1 MEVNPARDDERKS
14 QPNENG
20 RSRGYV
26 SEVFCSV
33 QGEGL
38 FLAEPQ
44 VFYRTAGCS
53 QSCSWCDTLYSKVE
67 TPRCVIRG
75 RGGSVVRTLRN
86 PLSVETG
93 VREVLSLSAQY
104 PRARTVSITGGEPLE
119 QAEFVTETAARI
131 KREGMAVYLET
142 AGIHDHAFEDILP
155 YVDVVAMDI
164 KLPSATETETWNEH
178 SAFLSRIDGTAFDPR
193 AASRNGG
200 GKTIFVKI
208 VVDGKSRLDEIE
220 SAARLIASSSNR
232 IPLILQPES
241 GVYLSDRSNRDDV
254 KVLNEALA
262 GFRETAARVLRDVR
276 VVPQLHKILNVR

>member
-1 MEVNPARDDERKS
+1 
-14 QPNENG
+14 
-20 RSRGYV
+20 
-26 SEVFCSV
+26 
-33 QGEGL
+33 
-38 FLAEPQ
+38 
-44 VFYRTAGCS
+44 
-53 QSCSWCDTLYSKVE
+53 
-67 TPRCVIRG
+67 
-75 RGGSVVRTLRN
+75 
-86 PLSVETG
+86 

-142 AGIHDHAFEDILP
+142 AGIHDHAFAGIIP

-164 KLPSATETETWNEH
+164 KLPSATETEVWKEH
-178 SAFLSRIDGTAFDPR
+178 SAFLSRIDGTAFDPK
-193 AASRNGG
+193 AASRSGG

-276 VVPQLHKILNVR
+276 VVPQLHKILDVR